1 MPPNVQDLPKSEST
15 SLNYKQIGNTK
26 DILKYIFVR
35 RIQLAVL
42 LRDIVLGHAD
52 VSPIQVAA
60 SKALLA
66 TLKDMEATA
75 RQDALDGIYNTG
87 SDDSNNNFTEGL
99 I

>member
-1 MPPNVQDLPKSEST
+1 MPPKELNLTKSEST
-15 SLNYKQIGNTK
+15 SLDYKQIGDTK
-26 DILKYIFVR
+26 QILKYIFVR

-52 VSPIQVAA
+52 ASPIQVSA
-60 SKALLA
+60 SKVLLA

-75 RQDALDGIYNTG
+75 RQDVLDAVYNT
-87 SDDSNNNFTEGL
+87 DSEQTNQNFTEGL

>member
-1 MPPNVQDLPKSEST
+1 MPQNVHDSTKSEST
-15 SLNYKQIGNTK
+15 SLSYKQIGNTK

-42 LRDIVLGHAD
+42 LRDIVLGHAE
-52 VSPIQVAA
+52 VSAIQVAA

-87 SDDSNNNFTEGL
+87 FDDSNNNFTEGL